1 MVHEKDSV
9 QCCSLRVWRNASVV
23 ALEAGKGEGVASRLE
38 PPERTAALLAL
49 ILAQGAPLWNS
60 GIQTVLN
67 LCHFKPLGL
76 VIYYS
81 SNRKII
87 QYITLIDFQM
97 LNQLAFL

>member
-1 MVHEKDSV
+1 MRW
-9 QCCSLRVWRNASVV
+9 LWRPGKARGGVSPRAS
-23 ALEAGKGEGVASRLE
+23 GEDGCPARADFS
-38 PPERTAALLAL
+38 PGSPTPEFWHAN
-49 ILAQGAPLWNS
+49 W
-60 GIQTVLN
+60 TVMN